1 MNGRITFGAELR
13 YAMQVRGLSLS
24 DVAAIA
30 GVATA
35 TASSAAQG
43 RPVNVTTALR
53 VARAVAARPIVPE
66 LLEWVER
73 PQPFEVELNRSDA
86 PTRPFSSNPD
96 RLSTVVR
103 KHAKRPSARP
113 PTTDPPGQL
122 RIAVD

>member
-13 YAMQVRGLSLS
+13 HAMQVRGLSLS

-35 TASSAAQG
+35 TASSAAKG

-73 PQPFEVELNRSDA
+73 PQPFEVGLNRSNPA
-86 PTRPFSSNPD
+86 PVPSS
-96 RLSTVVR
+96 
-103 KHAKRPSARP
+103 PSSGHP
-113 PTTDPPGQL
+113 PTVAKKPANRFPGQRRATGAAGQL

>member
-13 YAMQVRGLSLS
+13 YAMHVRGLSLS

-35 TASSAAQG
+35 TASSAANG

-53 VARAVAARPIVPE
+53 VARAVAGRPIVPE

-73 PQPFEVELNRSDA
+73 PQPFEVGLSPSNSAPVPSPSSLGPPLAGAKKPPNRF
-86 PTRPFSSNPD
+86 PRQ
-96 RLSTVVR
+96 RR
-103 KHAKRPSARP
+103 
-113 PTTDPPGQL
+113 TTGGAGQL
-122 RIAVD
+122 RIAMD